1 VDRNTKV
8 TKEVIELKKLN
19 AAAILMCIIGA
30 FGVFQGIWV
39 LVSTEGFTQ
48 MWAEMMGATAKE
60 SAVLTLAVQFYAIYH
75 FIALVLLAVV
85 AVIPLRRAEKWA
97 WFSILV
103 FGGIGL
109 GFGIALWAPYA
120 PFMYVFFAMWVAALA
135 LSAKPILLK
144 KD

>member
-1 VDRNTKV
+1 
-8 TKEVIELKKLN
+8 LKKLN
-19 AAAILMCIIGA
+19 TAAILMCIIAA

-48 MWAEMMGATAKE
+48 KWAEMMGTTANE
-60 SAVLTLAVQFYAIYH
+60 SAVLTLSVQFYAIYH
-75 FIALVLLAVV
+75 FIAFALLGVL

-120 PFMYVFFAMWVAALA
+120 PFMYVFFAMWIAALA
-135 LSAKPILLK
+135 LSAKPSLQK
-144 KD
+144 KG